1 MDYTI
6 EIDGETGWGRIT
18 VRGEVRVRELP
29 GLFAAAWSD
38 PRYATVERAIWNFL
52 NTRAAMRFDEILR
65 LTEWISANKRGRGA
79 KTIAIVAAEDAVF
92 GTSRMFEAL
101 QSEFGWTVG
110 VFRDEAAAT
119 EWLRRQP

>member
-1 MDYTI
+1 MDFTI

-18 VRGEVRVRELP
+18 VRGEFGVKDLP

-38 PRYATVERAIWNFL
+38 PRYSTVERAIWNFL
-52 NTRAAMRFDEILR
+52 NTRAAMRLDDIMR
-65 LTEWISANKRGRGA
+65 LTEWIAANKRGRGA

-101 QSEFGWTVG
+101 QSEFGWTVR
-110 VFRDEAAAT
+110 VFRDEVAAID
-119 EWLRRQP
+119 WLRRQP